1 MELQMKYQYTY
12 FIYPYVIEKNNY
24 KKYISNLANNKNCEI
39 NNWKKD
45 KDLDLYNF
53 FLPEIRK
60 YIFNNF
66 QNISEISKENSIL
79 FNYKLEKDI
88 QGKVG
93 KENGIFFQ
101 IQKIHILCFKSG
113 LCFLIIKTNVE
124 NSKNFSD
131 ILNFNYKFR
140 DINSDYSLLKEYE
153 NIKIQ
158 TDTFEN
164 MKELTDFINELTNN
178 AGNNNKIDTNRFY
191 TYSYVCLEQES
202 WKAENLENEFI
213 KFSNIL
219 PSNYN
224 INNNI
229 ENKSVITNT
238 KYSKIG
244 ITENGVTLLCS
255 SIDTKNYTTLLENYE
270 NEYLYLYMIALYEK
284 LYSKQIML
292 DIKNNQKK
300 AKGEYVKL
308 KQELVSNNIT
318 NDEIGNNLYLEFR
331 KALKLNEIS
340 EEITK
345 IFDIECKKLDIEK
358 TKKAN
363 KIILVIL
370 LASLALNIINFIALM
385 YYR

>member
-1 MELQMKYQYTY
+1 MELQMKYQYTH

-24 KKYISNLANNKNCEI
+24 KKYISNLANNKNCEL

-45 KDLDLYNF
+45 KNLDLYNF

-229 ENKSVITNT
+229 ENKNVITNT

-270 NEYLYLYMIALYEK
+270 NEYLYLYIIALYEK

-300 AKGEYVKL
+300 AKSEYVKL
-308 KQELVSNNIT
+308 KQELISNNIT
-318 NDEIGNNLYLEFR
+318 NDENGNNLYLEFR

-370 LASLALNIINFIALM
+370 LASLTLNIINFIALM

>member
-24 KKYISNLANNKNCEI
+24 KKYISNLANNKNCEL

-45 KDLDLYNF
+45 KDIDLYNF

-270 NEYLYLYMIALYEK
+270 NEYLYLYIIALYEK

-300 AKGEYVKL
+300 AKSEYVKL
-308 KQELVSNNIT
+308 KQELISNNIT

-358 TKKAN
+358 TKKTN

-370 LASLALNIINFIALM
+370 LASLTLNIINFIALF

>member
-24 KKYISNLANNKNCEI
+24 KKYISNLANNKNCEL

-270 NEYLYLYMIALYEK
+270 NEYLYLYIIALYEK

-300 AKGEYVKL
+300 AKSEYVKL
-308 KQELVSNNIT
+308 KQELISNNIT

-370 LASLALNIINFIALM
+370 LASLTLNIINFIALF